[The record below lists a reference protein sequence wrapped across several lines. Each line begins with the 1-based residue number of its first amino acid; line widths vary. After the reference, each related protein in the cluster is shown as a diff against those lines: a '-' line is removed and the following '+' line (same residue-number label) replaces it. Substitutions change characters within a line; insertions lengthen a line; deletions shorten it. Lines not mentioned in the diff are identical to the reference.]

1 MIPSFLSIALLL
13 SFEARGPKQNFKIKM
28 LLQEKQDELVWERE
42 VIEGQGEVEGEE
54 SESGLDIIYERKLFL
69 QDQDK

>member
-1 MIPSFLSIALLL
+1 
-13 SFEARGPKQNFKIKM
+13 M

>member
-1 MIPSFLSIALLL
+1 
-13 SFEARGPKQNFKIKM
+13 M

-69 QDQDK
+69 QDQDKWYLMLNFVYLNVVVF